1 MGKIS
6 LYAPIAY
13 LVLLLSSLALFSTIY
28 RRRKV
33 RRLVG
38 LKPWFDEHD
47 SRDIYLSLKVQTSPK
62 VPEKMIKAA
71 LLRRATEDVRR
82 IMSLQE
88 SKPALAE
95 LHQRGA
101 VGDEIWTRFL
111 AAEKV
116 MDAEIMECAGE
127 ANFIKPGWAQT
138 LFPSAAEIVQ
148 NSRIRDRLAQVPEL
162 QKEEREKWERVRETV
177 LSELENEIDT
187 AATETEAK
195 KANKKRNEH

>member
-1 MGKIS
+1 MGKVS

-13 LVLLLSSLALFSTIY
+13 LVLLISSLALFSTIY

-33 RRLVG
+33 RRLIG
-38 LKPWFDEHD
+38 LKPWFEEHD
-47 SRDIYLSLKVQTSPK
+47 ARDIYLSLKAQTSPK
-62 VPEKMIKAA
+62 VPEKMLKAA

-116 MDAEIMECAGE
+116 MDAEVMECAGE
-127 ANFIKPGWAQT
+127 ANAIKPGWAQT
-138 LFPSAAEIVQ
+138 LFPSAAEIVH
-148 NSRIRDRLAQVPEL
+148 NSRIRDHLTEVPEL
-162 QKEEREKWERVRETV
+162 QRAEREKWEKEREKV
-177 LSELENEIDT
+177 VSELEKENDSNVIAE
-187 AATETEAK
+187 TETK
-195 KANKKRNEH
+195 KTNKKKK

>member
-1 MGKIS
+1 MGKVS

-38 LKPWFDEHD
+38 LKPWFDEHA
-47 SRDIYLSLKVQTSPK
+47 SRDIYLSLKAQTSPK
-62 VPEKMIKAA
+62 VPEKMLKAA
-71 LLRRATEDVRR
+71 LLRRATENVRR

-101 VGDEIWTRFL
+101 VGDELWTRFL

-127 ANFIKPGWAQT
+127 ANTIKPGWAQT
-138 LFPSAAEIVQ
+138 LFPSAAEIVH
-148 NSRIRDRLAQVPEL
+148 NSRIRERLAQVPEL
-162 QKEEREKWERVRETV
+162 QKEEREKWQIVRETA
-177 LSELENEIDT
+177 LSELENENGASVDT
-187 AATETEAK
+187 EVK
-195 KANKKRNEH
+195 KASKKKK

>member
-38 LKPWFDEHD
+38 LQPWFGEHD
-47 SRDIYLSLKVQTSPK
+47 SRDIYLSLRAQTSPK
-62 VPEKMIKAA
+62 VPEKMLKAA

-88 SKPALAE
+88 SKPALGE

-148 NSRIRDRLAQVPEL
+148 NSRIRERLAQVPEL
-162 QKEEREKWERVRETV
+162 QKEEREKWEKVREKV
-177 LSELENEIDT
+177 LSELENENDT
-187 AATETEAK
+187 GATETEAK
-195 KANKKRNEH
+195 KANKKKK